1 MNKKLHYVTA
11 TLSSLVMAVLMSG
24 IISGTKM
31 GFSHDW
37 PPVWLNSFL
46 LAWPCAL
53 VLSLTLLPKVK
64 KLAEWICKPRESQP
78 SQVGLCDE

>member
-11 TLSSLVMAVLMSG
+11 VLSSLIMALLMSG

-37 PPVWLNSFL
+37 PPVWFNSFL
-46 LAWPCAL
+46 VAWPCAL
-53 VLSLTLLPKVK
+53 TLSLTLLPQVK
-64 KLAEWICKPRESQP
+64 KLAEWICKPRGSQQ
-78 SQVGLCDE
+78 SQMELCDD